1 MFVSRGDCKLSEG
14 KDEECGH
21 EWGWGIG
28 GNPGGTGQGAEL
40 SHGENKAHIEK
51 RERAMPRSELEQKEN
66 EP

>member
-40 SHGENKAHIEK
+40 SHGENKAHIENE
-51 RERAMPRSELEQKEN
+51 RESDAKI
-66 EP
+66 